1 MGSIIA
7 IIVVLVTGFYL
18 LKRSV
23 QEDKERQKLA
33 QEEKQKPNADLVK
46 DAQVMS
52 QKAEA
57 LIQADIVGD
66 RFIADAINGGTYT
79 GVLPERRSDGC
90 WLSIY
95 ENLRIL
101 KVAGIN
107 HRPDIERYVGRV
119 ECALVPE
126 PKNEYDP
133 YAIKIVAE
141 DSHHIGYIPS
151 NQTDLVRSLAANE
164 FPYHCTAFIR
174 ECRDNV
180 DGHNFF
186 VGSVYIKRLD

>member
-7 IIVVLVTGFYL
+7 IIVVLATGFYL
-18 LKRSV
+18 VKRSI
-23 QEDKERQKLA
+23 QEDRASQKLA
-33 QEEKQKPNADLVK
+33 QEEKQKQNADLVK
-46 DAQVMS
+46 DVQVMS
-52 QKAEA
+52 QKTEA
-57 LIQADIVGD
+57 LIQANIVGD
-66 RFIADAINGGTYT
+66 RFVADAINGGTYT

-95 ENLRIL
+95 KNLRIL
-101 KVAGIN
+101 KIAGIN
-107 HRPDIERYVGRV
+107 HRIDIERYVGRV

-126 PKNEYDP
+126 PENEYDP

-151 NQTDLVRSLAANE
+151 SQTDFVRSLTADE
-164 FPYHCTAFIR
+164 FPYHCIAFIR
-174 ECRDNV
+174 ECQDDV